1 MRKDILLKILNE
13 KSMQFTRE
21 EINEMLD
28 AELEKSPE
36 EMDTDFVDLCLDAL
50 ESEYPD
56 IDINENKNLI
66 PETPPQSI
74 TEESC
79 EEEVLEKNVKD
90 TKSKGR
96 KIKFIKSIAIIAAA
110 VTVLA
115 FTITVGA
122 KIVDID
128 ASNDLVDFNGK
139 NFIISLFNKD
149 GASDKV
155 NVVNEL
161 TDNGIE
167 NVVLPNEILS
177 DEYIKYNFTYE
188 DIYSNFEFKN
198 EQNGIE
204 GSLSINR
211 INADSNSYTA
221 QSQVN
226 ESYYKVEQIEN
237 SGIDILVFESNKNT
251 MISYVEDNMEYT
263 ITLTNCD
270 FETAKKIA
278 ESIKGV

>member
-90 TKSKGR
+90 TKSKVR

-251 MISYVEDNMEYT
+251 MIFYVEDNMEYT
-263 ITLTNCD
+263 ITLANCD

>member
-56 IDINENKNLI
+56 IDINENQNLI
-66 PETPPQSI
+66 PETPPQNI

-139 NFIISLFNKD
+139 NFIISLFSRND
-149 GASDKV
+149 ENNEI
-155 NVVNEL
+155 NVIDEL
-161 TDNGIE
+161 TNSGISD
-167 NVVLPNEILS
+167 VFLPSAILS
-177 DEYIKYNFTYE
+177 EDFIASNFESSDNFYSFEINNDKINLIGSINICKFDNKYNF
-188 DIYSNFEFKN
+188 SN
-198 EQNGIE
+198 G
-204 GSLSINR
+204 
-211 INADSNSYTA
+211 

-226 ESYYKVEQIEN
+226 ESYYKVEQIN
-237 SGIDILVFESNKNT
+237 NNGIDILVLQSNDKTIIFYVKN
-251 MISYVEDNMEYT
+251 NFEYT
-263 ITLTNCD
+263 ITLSNCP
-270 FETAKKIA
+270 FEKTKEIAKT
-278 ESIKGV
+278 IKGV